1 MLTHTYISKSEAAQ
15 KQTFERKNKNKQS
28 KQDLKYVS
36 IVWSVLVGR
45 LCRLMVYVLMILTG
59 TKNVGK
65 FWKQYWFTN

>member
-36 IVWSVLVGR
+36 IV
-45 LCRLMVYVLMILTG
+45 
-59 TKNVGK
+59 
-65 FWKQYWFTN
+65 